1 MTVGVA
7 YDADLATV
15 KAVLNDIISRDERI
29 HADPAPQVVVAEL
42 ADSSV
47 NFVVRVWTSKDDYWG
62 VKCDMTETIKNRFD
76 AEGIGIP
83 FPQRDIH
90 IVSGGMAA

>member
-1 MTVGVA
+1 
-7 YDADLATV
+7 
-15 KAVLNDIISRDERI
+15 
-29 HADPAPQVVVAEL
+29 
-42 ADSSV
+42 
-47 NFVVRVWTSKDDYWG
+47 VVRVWTKSADFWA

-90 IVSGGMAA
+90 IVSGTAAA

>member
-7 YDADLATV
+7 CDADLAKV
-15 KAVLNDIISRDERI
+15 KDMLNDNISKDSLI
-29 HADPAPQVVVAEL
+29 LSDPPPQVAVAEL

-47 NFVVRVWTSKDDYWG
+47 NLVVRVWTSKDDYWG
-62 VKCDMTETIKNRFD
+62 VKFDATETIKNRFD

-83 FPQRDIH
+83 FPQRDIP
-90 IVSGGMAA
+90 IVSGGAAA

>member
-7 YDADLATV
+7 YDSDLAKV
-15 KAVLNDIISRDERI
+15 KAVLNDIISKDERI
-29 HADPAPQVVVAEL
+29 HADPVPQVVVAEL

-47 NFVVRVWTSKDDYWG
+47 KFVVRVWTSKEDYWA
-62 VKCDMTETIKNRFD
+62 VNFDTTEAIKIRFD

-90 IVSGGMAA
+90 IVSGGAAA